1 MENVEL
7 GIQTIMKTEN
17 IILDKTY
24 AFALKIISVYK
35 HLSVEKREFV
45 LSKQLLRSGTSIGAN
60 MEEAQGGQSQ
70 RDFLAK
76 ISISYKEARESSYWI
91 RLLRDSDYLTAEE
104 ANSLLNDCD
113 EVIKIIGS
121 IQKSIK
127 NKL

>member
-1 MENVEL
+1 
-7 GIQTIMKTEN
+7 MKTEN

-113 EVIKIIGS
+113 EIIKIIGS